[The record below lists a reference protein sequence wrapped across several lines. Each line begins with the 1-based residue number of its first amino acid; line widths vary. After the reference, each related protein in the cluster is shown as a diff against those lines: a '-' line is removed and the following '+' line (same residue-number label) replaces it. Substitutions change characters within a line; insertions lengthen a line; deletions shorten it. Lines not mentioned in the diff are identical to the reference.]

1 MKEIFERTV
10 RIIGEEGIDCLQD
23 TNVIIFGLGGVGGHV
38 AEALARA
45 GIGKMTLVDGD
56 TVDPTNI
63 NRQIIATQNTVGKL
77 KTSAMNERI
86 KSINSDIQ
94 VREIP
99 HIYSSEDRLSIKFDI
114 YDYVIDAIDDVSAK
128 TDIIIQAKKAGIPVI
143 SAMGTGNKLRPEL
156 LEIADIYKTEVCP
169 LAKAM
174 RKRLRQEG
182 ITDVKVVYSREEPVV
197 KSTPPG
203 SISFV
208 PGAVGLLMAGEVTRS
223 ILIAKGKKNE

>member
-1 MKEIFERTV
+1 MKEIFERTA

-23 TNVIIFGLGGVGGHV
+23 ANVIIFGLGGVGGHV

-208 PGAVGLLMAGEVTRS
+208 PGVAGLLMAGEVTRS

>member
-1 MKEIFERTV
+1 MKEIFERTA

-23 TNVIIFGLGGVGGHV
+23 ANVIIFGLGGVGGHV

-169 LAKAM
+169 LAKVM

-197 KSTPPG
+197 KSTPLG

-208 PGAVGLLMAGEVTRS
+208 PGAAGLLMAGEVTRS

>member
-1 MKEIFERTV
+1 MKEIFERTAM
-10 RIIGEEGIDCLQD
+10 IIGEDGIDCLQD
-23 TNVIIFGLGGVGGHV
+23 ANVIIFGLGGVGGHV

-94 VREIP
+94 VNEIP
-99 HIYSSEDRLSIKFDI
+99 QIYSSEDRLSIKFDI

-208 PGAVGLLMAGEVTRS
+208 PGAAGLLMAGEVTRS

>member
-1 MKEIFERTV
+1 MKEIFERTA
-10 RIIGEEGIDCLQD
+10 RIIGEDGIDFLQD
-23 TNVIIFGLGGVGGHV
+23 ANVIIFGLGGVGGHV

-77 KTSAMNERI
+77 KTSAMNEI
-86 KSINSDIQ
+86 
-94 VREIP
+94 
-99 HIYSSEDRLSIKFDI
+99 DI
-114 YDYVIDAIDDVSAK
+114 YDYVIDAIDDVSVK
-128 TDIIIQAKKAGIPVI
+128 TDIIIQAKKSGIPVI

-208 PGAVGLLMAGEVTRS
+208 PGAAGLLMAGEVTRS

>member
-1 MKEIFERTV
+1 MKEIFERTA
-10 RIIGEEGIDCLQD
+10 RIIGEDGIDCLQNA
-23 TNVIIFGLGGVGGHV
+23 NVIIFGLGGVGGHV

-63 NRQIIATQNTVGKL
+63 NRQIIATKNTVGKL

-86 KSINSDIQ
+86 KSINPDIQ
-94 VREIP
+94 VKEVSQ
-99 HIYSSEDRLSIKFDI
+99 IYSSEDRLSIKFDI